1 MDYACTVCR
10 AVRFAMDE
18 LSEYVGGQTE
28 RGYSQLCSRP

>member
-1 MDYACTVCR
+1 MDYACT

-18 LSEYVGGQTE
+18 LRVHEYVEGQTE